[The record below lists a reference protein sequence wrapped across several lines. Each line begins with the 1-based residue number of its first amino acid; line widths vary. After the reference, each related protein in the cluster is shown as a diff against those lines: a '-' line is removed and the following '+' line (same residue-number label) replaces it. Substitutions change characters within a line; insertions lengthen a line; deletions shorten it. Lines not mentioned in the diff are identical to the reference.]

1 MGKNKVMK
9 QGVKYLGASITIPKK
24 ILYYQ
29 IYGNDKE
36 EKWNDRRNKWK
47 KDQEMG
53 KNSRY

>member
-1 MGKNKVMK
+1 MEKKKVMK
-9 QGVKYLGASITIPKK
+9 QGVKYLGASISMPKK

-36 EKWNDRRNKWK
+36 EKWNDRRKKRK